1 MKVKM
6 LIHEAEEGGYWAEVP
21 ALPGVV
27 SQGETIPELISNM
40 YEAVEGALSVDLETV
55 ELGIH
60 DQWMELAV

>member
-6 LIHEAEEGGYWAEVP
+6 LIHEADEGGYWAEIP

-27 SQGETIPELISNM
+27 SQGKTIPELISNM
-40 YEAVEGALSVDLETV
+40 YEAVEGALSVELETV